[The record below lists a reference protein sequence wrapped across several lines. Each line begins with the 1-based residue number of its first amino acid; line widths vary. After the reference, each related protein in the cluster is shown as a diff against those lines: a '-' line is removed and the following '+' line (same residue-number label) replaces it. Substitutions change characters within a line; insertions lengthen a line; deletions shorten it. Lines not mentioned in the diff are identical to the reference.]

1 MTGRTIL
8 LGLLFLAS
16 ALACVPKLTSD
27 QAQPNP
33 ASQQQA
39 PTTQPT
45 PNIDA
50 TVEALVS
57 KYVREEMAAIPTI
70 TPAPTATPMFLP
82 ALQPAPA
89 TSGMSSTQAE
99 SPEPLATPSSGST
112 SPLNSGSSP
121 LPASIDLSAMVNR
134 VKSGVVRINT
144 SSGVGSGIIAETA
157 EGQKGLVLTNYHVV
171 SDSFRIDVLVNDNRT
186 FRGRVVGFDEEK
198 DLAVLEICC
207 DNFQKLEFS
216 SAANISA
223 GSEVVAIGYAL
234 GLTGNATVTRGI
246 VSAVRY
252 HPTMKAWVI
261 QTDASINPGNSG
273 GPLLLPTGEVIGVT
287 TFLQSQDNRG
297 NPTAGLGFAISEKSI
312 RELLPDLMGGAKVV
326 RAPQTGNGG
335 SGPGRTALD
344 WQTYNNGTHNY
355 SIEVPAGWSIDD
367 SDASHVH
374 FDSPDD
380 FAGSTVIAYDKPV
393 QTTESWLDDVLE
405 QHRNFYRGRFQLV
418 ERESTGYS
426 QGNAG
431 GYIVFRAQVSRQF
444 CLLRVT
450 ELFFRSASGNFV
462 ASFHVCEHSYA
473 RYSPIQQAVL
483 SSFELP

>member
-144 SSGVGSGIIAETA
+144 SSGVGSGIIAET
-157 EGQKGLVLTNYHVV
+157 
-171 SDSFRIDVLVNDNRT
+171 R
-186 FRGRVVGFDEEK
+186 
-198 DLAVLEICC
+198 
-207 DNFQKLEFS
+207 
-216 SAANISA
+216 
-223 GSEVVAIGYAL
+223 
-234 GLTGNATVTRGI
+234 
-246 VSAVRY
+246 
-252 HPTMKAWVI
+252 
-261 QTDASINPGNSG
+261 
-273 GPLLLPTGEVIGVT
+273 
-287 TFLQSQDNRG
+287 
-297 NPTAGLGFAISEKSI
+297 
-312 RELLPDLMGGAKVV
+312 
-326 RAPQTGNGG
+326 
-335 SGPGRTALD
+335 
-344 WQTYNNGTHNY
+344 
-355 SIEVPAGWSIDD
+355 
-367 SDASHVH
+367 
-374 FDSPDD
+374 
-380 FAGSTVIAYDKPV
+380 
-393 QTTESWLDDVLE
+393 
-405 QHRNFYRGRFQLV
+405 
-418 ERESTGYS
+418 
-426 QGNAG
+426 
-431 GYIVFRAQVSRQF
+431 
-444 CLLRVT
+444 
-450 ELFFRSASGNFV
+450 
-462 ASFHVCEHSYA
+462 
-473 RYSPIQQAVL
+473 
-483 SSFELP
+483 